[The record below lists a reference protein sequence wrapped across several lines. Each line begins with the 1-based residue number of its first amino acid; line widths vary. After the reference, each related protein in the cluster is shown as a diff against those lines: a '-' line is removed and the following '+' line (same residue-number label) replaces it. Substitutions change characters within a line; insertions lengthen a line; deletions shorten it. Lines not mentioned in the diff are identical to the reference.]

1 MSVIKKLVTLLRGS
15 VREIGDSVVDA
26 NSARIY
32 EQEILDAKHHIEQ
45 ARGELTAVM
54 AKEMQAAREI
64 ERLKS
69 EAARYESL
77 AIEALDKSKEGLAE
91 EVASKV
97 AEVEAQLDQ
106 QAKAHASYAVQV
118 QRLKD
123 LIKAAEARIRE
134 HERELA
140 MAQTTESVYRATQSI
155 SDNLIGGTSKL
166 TSAKESL
173 ERIRQRHVDL
183 ADRMAAAEELER
195 EAGSAA
201 LERKLR
207 DAGIGPDADRKRQVL
222 ERIRARAA
230 SSAGGE
236 GGQTKTEGTGSGAGG
251 GTNESKGEGKA
262 EA

>member
-54 AKEMQAAREI
+54 AKQMQSAREI
-64 ERLKS
+64 ERLKG
-69 EAARYESL
+69 EAARYEAL
-77 AIEALDKSKEGLAE
+77 AIEALDKSKESLAE
-91 EVASKV
+91 EVAAKV
-97 AEVEAQLDQ
+97 AEVEAQLDE
-106 QAKAHASYAVQV
+106 QAKAHASYSVQV

-155 SDNLIGGTSKL
+155 SDNLVGGTSKL

-173 ERIRQRHVDL
+173 ERIRQRHIDL
-183 ADRMAAAEELER
+183 ADRMAAAEELEQ
-195 EAGSAA
+195 EVGSAA
-201 LERKLR
+201 LERKLH

-222 ERIRARAA
+222 DRIRARAA
-230 SSAGGE
+230 SAASATSAASAASAAKGEAPTGGDEASAG
-236 GGQTKTEGTGSGAGG
+236 KTGS
-251 GTNESKGEGKA
+251 
-262 EA
+262 

>member
-15 VREIGDSVVDA
+15 VREIGDSVIDA
-26 NSARIY
+26 NGARIY
-32 EQEILDAKHHIEQ
+32 EQEILDAKRHVEQ

-54 AKEMQAAREI
+54 AKEMQSAREI
-64 ERLKS
+64 ERLKR
-69 EAARYESL
+69 EAARYEAL
-77 AIEALDKSKEGLAE
+77 AIEALDKSKESLAE
-91 EVASKV
+91 EVAAKV
-97 AEVEAQLDQ
+97 AEVEAQLDE
-106 QAKAHASYAVQV
+106 QAKAHASEAVQV

-134 HERELA
+134 HERALA

-195 EAGSAA
+195 DAGSAA

-207 DAGIGPDADRKRQVL
+207 DAGIGPDANRKRQVL

-230 SSAGGE
+230 SSVGGE
-236 GGQTKTEGTGSGAGG
+236 KNGEANRSSGGSIGGTGGREGQ
-251 GTNESKGEGKA
+251 GEA
-262 EA
+262 